1 METAKHWRLKS
12 QRYTLVGE
20 ECDNCGTKL
29 FPPRD
34 VCVECAAPAKEL
46 YTFTGLGEI
55 YSYTTIYDAP
65 AGFESYAPYT
75 VALVKLDEGP
85 LVTAQLT
92 DCDEQEISV
101 GTTVE
106 MVTRKIRVCP
116 CPSRWAIVSRGC
128 SYGGSQSTPCAPK
141 LTGFTM
147 FGL

>member
-1 METAKHWRLKS
+1 MESAKHWRLKS
-12 QRYTLVGE
+12 QRYSLVGE

-46 YTFTGLGEI
+46 YTFTGLGEV

-65 AGFESYAPYT
+65 AGFEAYAPYT

-92 DCDEQEISV
+92 DCDEGEIGV
-101 GTTVE
+101 GMPVE
-106 MVTRKIRVCP
+106 MVTRKIR
-116 CPSRWAIVSRGC
+116 SDGDEGTIV
-128 SYGGSQSTPCAPK
+128 YGYKFRPIIPA
-141 LTGFTM
+141 
-147 FGL
+147 

>member
-1 METAKHWRLKS
+1 METSRHWRLQS
-12 QRYTLVGE
+12 ERYSLVGE

-34 VCVECAAPAKEL
+34 VCLECEAPAKEL

-65 AGFESYAPYT
+65 AGFEQYSPYT

-92 DCDEQEISV
+92 DLDGDDVQI
-101 GTTVE
+101 GMPVE
-106 MVTRKIRVCP
+106 MVTRKLR
-116 CPSRWAIVSRGC
+116 ADGEEGMIV
-128 SYGGSQSTPCAPK
+128 YGYKFRPIIPEVITA
-141 LTGFTM
+141 
-147 FGL
+147 